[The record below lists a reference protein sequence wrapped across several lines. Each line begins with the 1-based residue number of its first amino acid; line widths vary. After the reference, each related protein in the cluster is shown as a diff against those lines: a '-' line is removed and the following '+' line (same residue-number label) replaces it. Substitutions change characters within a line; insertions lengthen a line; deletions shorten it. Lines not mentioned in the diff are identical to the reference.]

1 MSRLPVEDA
10 KPKALLKTAIVEA
23 LEERQ
28 DLLQF
33 KKDRLL
39 TEIRRLR

>member
-10 KPKALLKTAIVEA
+10 KLKALKTAIVEV
-23 LEERQ
+23 LEECQ

-33 KKDRLL
+33 KTIGCLPRLGG
-39 TEIRRLR
+39 